1 MRCTALLVITLVFL
15 PTTAI
20 RGQEPVRGGPPI
32 IDSIIIVT
40 RDIFDS
46 TEASRNVFFRIA
58 NALHV
63 TTRPSVIRHE
73 LLFRVGEPYDSAKV
87 AETERNLRGRGL
99 FRDVEID
106 TVHVG
111 DRVNVQVN
119 TADGWT
125 TELILNARSTGD
137 EVSWA
142 VGAQERNLLGTGAR
156 LGLTYRDE
164 PDRTAVTLR
173 GGMDRIRGTRFGVDG
188 RFDYLSDGEVG
199 AWQAGVPFR
208 AFADRWAVEL
218 SGAAGRQRILQFRDG
233 DSLETYRRRLLLQ
246 SGHLTYALG
255 ASPDGYLRL
264 GLLGQL
270 KREEYLLDSVWVG
283 RGASVPDT
291 VTGALGIFAD
301 LVDARFKVVKHY
313 NGFDRDED
321 LDLSTRVTVAAWV
334 APDVFGYRE
343 NGIGPGVFV
352 QLGAA
357 LGKNFARLQA
367 AANGLFTSSGLDSG
381 QVRIAFTAASQVIP
395 KSATVLHVQYGARRG
410 TPPGSEFDLGHGLGP
425 RAFGPH
431 AFTGDRSVW
440 GSIEQRAFLI
450 DEVLGI
456 LGVGFVAFLDYG
468 GAWFADQPSRL
479 GGDVGVGLRVGATRA
494 TGQNIGGL
502 DLAYRFGDGVD
513 GDRWV
518 VSFGRGFAF

>member
-1 MRCTALLVITLVFL
+1 MRCTALLVFTLGFV
-15 PTTAI
+15 PTSAI

-46 TEASRNVFFRIA
+46 TEASSNVFFRVA

-87 AETERNLRGRGL
+87 AETERNLRSRGL

-111 DRVNVQVN
+111 DKVHVVVE
-119 TADGWT
+119 TSDGWT

-137 EVSWA
+137 EFSWA

-156 LGLTYRDE
+156 AGLTYRDE
-164 PDRTAVTLR
+164 PDRTAVTLLA
-173 GGMDRIRGTRFGVDG
+173 GMDRIRGTRFGVDG
-188 RFDYLSDGEVG
+188 LFDDLSDGEFG
-199 AWQAGVPFR
+199 AWRVGVPFR
-208 AFADRWAVEL
+208 AFANRMAVEF
-218 SGAAGRQRILQFRDG
+218 SGAASRQRVLRFHPEFSP
-233 DSLETYRRRLLLQ
+233 DSVDTLRRRLFLQ
-246 SGHLTYALG
+246 AGHVTFAPRAG
-255 ASPDGYLRL
+255 PDGYFRL
-264 GLLGQL
+264 GLLGQV
-270 KREEYLLDSVWVG
+270 KREEYSDTGSV
-283 RGASVPDT
+283 VPDT
-291 VTGALGIFAD
+291 VTGALGVFAD
-301 LVDARFKVVKHY
+301 LVDARFKVVTHY
-313 NGFDRDED
+313 NGFDREED
-321 LDLSTRVTVAAWV
+321 IDLSTRVTVAAWV

-343 NGIGPGVFV
+343 NGIGPSVFV

-357 LGKNFARLQA
+357 FGKNFAKLQA

-395 KSATVLHVQYGARRG
+395 KNATVLHVEYGARRG
-410 TPPGSEFDLGHGLGP
+410 APPGSEFDLGHGLGP
-425 RAFGPH
+425 RAFGSH

-468 GAWFADQPSRL
+468 GAWFADEPSRL
-479 GGDVGVGLRVGATRA
+479 GGDVGVGLRLGATRA